1 MTDTRKPGGI
11 EPSSDAD
18 IPEASFLPKQAVL
31 TGDLET
37 SGDVKINGKV
47 EGHVVCTGT
56 ATINGTVNGNV
67 DAGLIICSGTVK
79 GDMTAAIRVKL
90 ERGAFVRGDI
100 KAPSVIRSEGAS
112 HNGKLI
118 FP

>member
-1 MTDTRKPGGI
+1 MAKDVKPAGHQ
-11 EPSSDAD
+11 PSETESL
-18 IPEASFLPKQAVL
+18 PEASFLPKEATL

-37 SGDVKINGKV
+37 SGDVKINGRV
-47 EGHVVCTGT
+47 EGSVVCTGT
-56 ATINGTVNGNV
+56 ATINGTVSGNV
-67 DAGLIICSGTVK
+67 EAGIIICSGTVK
-79 GDMTAAIRVKL
+79 GDLSAAIRVKL
-90 ERGAFVRGDI
+90 LRGAFIRGDI